1 MEFLRRLRL
10 IWACFC
16 VANLGVA
23 LYLGAPLSALAA
35 VIGMLCFYIKASVA
49 TRLTVFWF
57 GYVGIIAYAVI
68 APRDPQGAL
77 AMIGVI
83 TAAWAV
89 VAALSWLL
97 AGLRPTQ
104 PNR

>member
-23 LYLGAPLSALAA
+23 LYLGAPLMALAA
-35 VIGMLCFYIKASVA
+35 VIGMLCFYAKTSTPA
-49 TRLTVFWF
+49 RLTVFWF
-57 GYVGIIAYAVI
+57 GYVGITAYAVI

-77 AMIGVI
+77 AMVGVI
-83 TAAWAV
+83 TAAWIV
-89 VAALSWLL
+89 VAALAWLL